1 MRNKVLI
8 RMMIEIICIYHNNNN
23 VIVLDYANNDDKE
36 SDDESD
42 GESKG
47 IDNHS
52 NVTDNEDDINN
63 AYDTN

>member
-36 SDDESD
+36 SDDEV
-42 GESKG
+42 G
-47 IDNHS
+47 ILIMI
-52 NVTDNEDDINN
+52 INF
-63 AYDTN
+63 TWKIKTIMR